1 MPIGSRC
8 WRWFEPRLRSG
19 STGMKAGL
27 AALFVCAAFVYVF
40 LGPLVF
46 DASYWVLG
54 KAARVQADRRLRVGV
69 SVAFVAESMAARGK
83 FHLVHFG
90 ASPSIAR
97 HASKDP
103 ISSDD
108 RTAARI
114 G

>member
-69 SVAFVAESMAARGK
+69 SVAFVAESMAAWLPGGDPERLGPGWWRATRAGARG
-83 FHLVHFG
+83 G
-90 ASPSIAR
+90 C
-97 HASKDP
+97 
-103 ISSDD
+103 D
-108 RTAARI
+108 RYAIRW